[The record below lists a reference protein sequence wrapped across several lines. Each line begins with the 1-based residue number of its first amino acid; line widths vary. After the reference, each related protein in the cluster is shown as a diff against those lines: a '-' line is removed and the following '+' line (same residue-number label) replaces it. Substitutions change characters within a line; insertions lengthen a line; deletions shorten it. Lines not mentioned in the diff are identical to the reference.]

1 MNRQLSNE
9 EEEAFNKLI
18 GLRVGALY
26 ADARDSAIRVAAE
39 ILNQRMEK
47 GKADGAVWLISSNES
62 ALTMNMLEAIL
73 KEKSACVSMVTF
85 QSLSHNSNVFFGLLH
100 LARSSRRMLVIDDG
114 LFIKNVNAV
123 CTFRV
128 WMLASGCPYRLLIAG
143 APFEKDQIDMFSQW
157 YALDARILG
166 YKSYWSFCVNHIR
179 FGKLVNGE
187 YLSRAIAP
195 YTACVQ
201 RENEHKTLR
210 KEYVW
215 QFRLPEEVLSEYRR
229 VAKRFEKKALYSKA
243 GVYRMLTACHMA
255 ASGRR
260 IVRDFPLETAPI
272 YKSIAE
278 DARIKALLEIL
289 SKVGDRNVLIVSRFH
304 FELEAVHKALCEI
317 CGEETVHMPGDGNEK
332 PRARFYLRGL
342 YLEKRSL
349 PARDIH
355 VIIHFSQSWSLR
367 KRREKE
373 EAAGIGQNATI
384 INIVAAD
391 TIDMMMV
398 KRVWKK
404 ERSIEDIFRLLT
416 GRKDGKADAQDL
428 QG

>member
-1 MNRQLSNE
+1 MNRRLSRE
-9 EEEAFNKLI
+9 ETEALEKLI

-26 ADARDSAIRVAAE
+26 AGTRDSAIRVAAE
-39 ILNQRMEK
+39 ILNIRMES
-47 GKADGAVWLISSNES
+47 GKVDGAIWLISSNES

-73 KEKSACVSMVTF
+73 KRKTERVAMAAF
-85 QSLSHNSNVFFGLLH
+85 QSLSHNAEEFFNLLR
-100 LARSSRRMLVIDDG
+100 LVRDSRRMLLIDDG
-114 LFIKNVNAV
+114 LYIKNVNAV
-123 CTFRV
+123 RTARV
-128 WMLASGCPYRLLIAG
+128 RMIASGCPYRLLIAG

-166 YKSYWSFCVNHIR
+166 YKSYWSFCVNHILY
-179 FGKLVNGE
+179 GKLVNGE

-195 YTACVQ
+195 YAACVQ
-201 RENEHKTLR
+201 RENEHKALK

-215 QFRLPEEVLSEYRR
+215 QFRLPEDVYSEYKR
-229 VAKRFEKKALYSKA
+229 VVKRFEKKAQYSKA

-255 ASGRR
+255 ASGRS
-260 IVRDFPLETAPI
+260 IVCDFPLETEPM
-272 YKSIAE
+272 YKSTAE

-289 SKVGDRNVLIVSRFH
+289 PRIGDGNVLIVCRFH

-317 CGEETVHMPGDGNEK
+317 YGEETVHMPEDGDEK
-332 PRARFYLRGL
+332 PQARLYLRGL

-367 KRREKE
+367 KRREQE
-373 EAAGIGQNATI
+373 EAAGIGENAMI

-416 GRKDGKADAQDL
+416 GRKDGKTDAQDL